1 MENFQNITAEL
12 INTFQSFGSVIG
24 PFFFKIALAAVLVI
38 IGWVAGKMLKTFIR
52 KIVRKTDL
60 DGLLRK
66 MEFEDLM
73 VKMGYKLN
81 SGRFLG
87 DVARWVLFL
96 GFFIVA
102 LNILGLNQ
110 VTGFMAA
117 VLGSVMN
124 IIIAII
130 IFVVAVFVA
139 RFVKKLAQ
147 GTASAMKIKADEFIG
162 SIAAA
167 VVYFSALV
175 TILGLFEVTQ
185 VILQFVG
192 LIVMAVLAGLA
203 LAFGL
208 AFGLGG
214 RDRAAEIIANMKK

>member
-1 MENFQNITAEL
+1 
-12 INTFQSFGSVIG
+12 
-24 PFFFKIALAAVLVI
+24 
-38 IGWVAGKMLKTFIR
+38 
-52 KIVRKTDL
+52 
-60 DGLLRK
+60 
-66 MEFEDLM
+66 
-73 VKMGYKLN
+73 
-81 SGRFLG
+81 
-87 DVARWVLFL
+87 
-96 GFFIVA
+96 
-102 LNILGLNQ
+102 
-110 VTGFMAA
+110 MAA